1 MIMLIKDIYSV
12 IDTMILKKSDL
23 IIGIDGRC
31 GAGKTTLADILEEK
45 YNATVFHTDD
55 FYLQKH
61 QRTEGRLLEIGGNID
76 YERFENEV
84 INKLIFKE
92 NILYRPFDCEIMD
105 FPKSGECIKRYSNIS
120 VIEGSYSLHPRFVKI
135 YDLKIFLDITVE
147 RQQTRLFIREGA
159 DKLQEYNK
167 KWIPKE
173 KAYFNKFKIK
183 ENSDIIAII

>member
-1 MIMLIKDIYSV
+1 MLIKDIYSV
-12 IDTMILKKSDL
+12 IDTMILKNSDL

-92 NILYRPFDCEIMD
+92 NILYRPFDCKIMD